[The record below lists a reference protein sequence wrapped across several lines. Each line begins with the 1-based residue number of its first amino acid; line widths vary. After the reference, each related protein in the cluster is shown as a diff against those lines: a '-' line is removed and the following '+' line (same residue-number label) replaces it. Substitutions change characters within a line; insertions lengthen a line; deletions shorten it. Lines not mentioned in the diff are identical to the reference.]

1 MTFFLLSMVLVGAT
15 VTVVRPA
22 MYAGR
27 RPIPL
32 IGVSGSHV
40 IILGTILAAIA
51 LTFDV
56 VTSASLLIALTIHE
70 LGIVLG
76 HRLAGHADVRFRLIP
91 MPRSGPVS
99 RDPHLTDLEHFFV
112 MLMGPG
118 LGLAPMVLAFALSDL
133 IAGHPLQ
140 HLFGTL
146 ALTLGAFNFIA
157 LLPIWPLSGGTLV
170 QLMMR
175 PGFPR
180 VSALPAA
187 SLFAGMIGMS
197 WATDTPGL
205 FLISVIGALA
215 YAIRPPIP
223 KERPPMPGRA
233 LMTAIPAYLTT
244 LSAFFLGGWWVLL
257 VVTGQ
262 F

>member
-22 MYAGR
+22 MYAGK

-40 IILGTILAAIA
+40 IILGTLLAAIG
-51 LTFDV
+51 LTFDP
-56 VTSASLLIALTIHE
+56 VTGASVLIALTIHE
-70 LGIVLG
+70 LGMVLG

-91 MPRSGPVS
+91 MPRTGPVS
-99 RDPHLTDLEHFFV
+99 EDPHKTDLEHFFV
-112 MLMGPG
+112 TIMGPA

-133 IAGHPLQ
+133 VAGGALQ
-140 HLFGTL
+140 QLFGTL

-157 LLPIWPLSGGTLV
+157 LLPIWPLSGGSLM
-170 QLMMR
+170 QLLMR

-187 SLFAGMIGMS
+187 SLFAGLVGMS

-205 FLISVIGALA
+205 FLMSVIGALA
-215 YAIRPPIP
+215 YAVRPPLP
-223 KERPPMPGRA
+223 KERPPIPGRA
-233 LMTAIPAYLTT
+233 LLIAIPAYLTT
-244 LSAFFLGGWWVLL
+244 LAAYFLGGWWVIL
-257 VVTGQ
+257 VITGQ

>member
-1 MTFFLLSMVLVGAT
+1 
-15 VTVVRPA
+15 

-40 IILGTILAAIA
+40 IILGTVLAAIG

-56 VTSASLLIALTIHE
+56 VTSAALLIALTIHE
-70 LGIVLG
+70 LGVVLG
-76 HRLAGHADVRFRLIP
+76 HRLAGHAAVRFRLIP

-99 RDPHLTDLEHFFV
+99 ENPHQSDLEHFFV
-112 MLMGPG
+112 TLMGPA

-133 IAGHPLQ
+133 FAGTAMQ
-140 HLFGTL
+140 HMFGTL

-187 SLFAGMIGMS
+187 AFFAGLIGLS
-197 WATDTPGL
+197 WATETPSL
-205 FLISVIGALA
+205 FLTSVIGALA

-223 KERPPMPGRA
+223 KERQPMPGRA
-233 LMTAIPAYLTT
+233 LMMAIPAYLAT

-257 VVTGQ
+257 VITGQ
-262 F
+262 L